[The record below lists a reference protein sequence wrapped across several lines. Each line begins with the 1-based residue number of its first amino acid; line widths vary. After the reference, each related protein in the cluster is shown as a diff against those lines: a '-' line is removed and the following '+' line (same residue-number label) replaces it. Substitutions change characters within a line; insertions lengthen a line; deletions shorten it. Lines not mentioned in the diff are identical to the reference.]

1 MFSLGNYSI
10 KLRLYALMILST
22 VGLAAVLSLALY
34 VLATYRVNGP
44 IYNDIRLAQNLE
56 EDFSPPVLYALE
68 PYVTLQEMESAS
80 EAELPELRS
89 RFARQ
94 VNQYRDNRKDWL
106 KKLPE
111 GNLKTQFDGASNQP
125 VEDMIQIANDE
136 YIPQV
141 IEAAKTSPD
150 KANTLKGAELEK
162 YNKMRETVSDT
173 LRKKLTPLFRKH
185 RDAVEKKS
193 LEIKGL
199 VEVQEKAARISTDFW
214 INVIWVIS
222 VASIVIGGVVGWI
235 TLRGIIRTTGL
246 LLVRV
251 KELSSGASDLTARIP
266 VESKDELGQ
275 LAEGINA
282 TIEKIR
288 VVVARVRES
297 SIQLLSTASQ
307 IAATAREQGTTVQ
320 GLSSSTAEVAAA
332 VREITATSR
341 ELSGTMNEVNTRA
354 TQAASLAASGRQ
366 RLVGMEATMA
376 QLVDS
381 TAQISGKL
389 ASIREKADSI
399 NVVVTTITKVAD
411 QTNLLSINAA
421 IEAEKAGEYGRGFLV
436 VAREIRRLADQT
448 AVATLDIENM
458 VRHMQEAVTTGVM
471 QMDKFSDEVKSG
483 VGKVAEINGQT
494 GQIIEEVHALTDRYH
509 QVNESMRNQTIGAE
523 QINEAMASMT
533 SNIRETA
540 SALDEFNRATAHL
553 RSSVEMLNQ
562 EVTQFRI

>member
-1 MFSLGNYSI
+1 MEPPSGEGVDELKRRFESQVKAYEKAHGAW
-10 KLRLYALMILST
+10 LR
-22 VGLAAVLSLALY
+22 
-34 VLATYRVNGP
+34 
-44 IYNDIRLAQNLE
+44 
-56 EDFSPPVLYALE
+56 
-68 PYVTLQEMESAS
+68 
-80 EAELPELRS
+80 
-89 RFARQ
+89 
-94 VNQYRDNRKDWL
+94 
-106 KKLPE
+106 KLPDGE
-111 GNLKTQFDGASNQP
+111 IRRKIEEETHPPAEEFFAVANKTYVPLVMETAKASTAEVLKL
-125 VEDMIQIANDE
+125 
-136 YIPQV
+136 
-141 IEAAKTSPD
+141 KPD
-150 KANTLKGAELEK
+150 DPKRITYHKN
-162 YNKMRETVSDT
+162 REEISRI
-173 LRKKLTPLFRKH
+173 LRERITPLFKSH
-185 RDAVEKKS
+185 RTASEKTTRLVTAQIHD
-193 LEIKGL
+193 LE
-199 VEVQEKAARISTDFW
+199 ANARDRVHFW
-214 INVIWVIS
+214 MIVRWVGR
-222 VASIVIGGVVGWI
+222 GGGMLGGGIVGWF
-235 TLRGIIRTTGL
+235 TLRSIMKTTGL
-246 LLVRV
+246 LLARV

-282 TIEKIR
+282 MVEKIR

-307 IAATAREQGTTVQ
+307 IAATAREQGSTVQ

-332 VREITATSR
+332 VRDVTATSR

-354 TQAASLAASGRQ
+354 GQAATLAASGRE
-366 RLVGMEATMA
+366 RLGGMESTMA

-436 VAREIRRLADQT
+436 VAREIRRLADET
-448 AVATLDIENM
+448 AGATLDIENM

-471 QMDKFSDEVKSG
+471 QMDKFSDEVRSG
-483 VGKVAEINGQT
+483 VGKVAEINAQT

-540 SALDEFNRATAHL
+540 SALEEFNRATSHL
-553 RSSVEMLNQ
+553 RSSVEILNQ
-562 EVTQFRI
+562 EIAQFRI